1 MKSLKEYLQECD
13 GGATTPAGG
22 DSGSATPANTMGMG
36 EPPMGQ
42 DHMEGIPV
50 QNIRIFRKKKR
61 KKKSQKDFEMKPE

>member
-13 GGATTPAGG
+13 GGAAPAGG
-22 DSGSATPANTMGMG
+22 DSGGATPANTMGMG
-36 EPPMGQ
+36 EPAMGQ

-50 QNIRIFRKKKR
+50 QNIRIFRRKKR